1 MTKLFTAIAL
11 SSLLFQ
17 SCAQS
22 PTKEVKKEIK
32 QPVTKI
38 SFQLAD
44 YLADNKDLDKE
55 VDRIFKEM
63 DDTARVAQLIMPAV
77 GRLGKTKE
85 QIDEYIKERIIGGV

>member
-22 PTKEVKKEIK
+22 PAKETKKVIS

-38 SFQLAD
+38 DFKLTD
-44 YLADNKDLDKE
+44 YLDDNKDLDKE

-77 GRLGKTKE
+77 GRLGKTKD
-85 QIDEYIKERIIGGV
+85 QIDSTSKNE